1 MHTKYVVFYVILTSL
16 ITGASC
22 HMGTFSQGLY
32 LSASVYFQEQ
42 WFNLLY
48 KPSVNKEPNYDHVYE
63 VKFKTNKK

>member
-32 LSASVYFQEQ
+32 LQVFLFNSSGLIYFI
-42 WFNLLY
+42 NL
-48 KPSVNKEPNYDHVYE
+48 V
-63 VKFKTNKK
+63 